1 MTVLT
6 SASSPAQAAVEQ
18 IGVRPAACKERVLR
32 GLGGPAAGRVGVV
45 ALALLLVAL
54 QPWGEPW
61 WYTADSDGGHLANG
75 LNLLLGHPTK
85 LLDHPALPMQALL
98 TLSLQADYLVH
109 GWWQGVGVR
118 AYVDACFA
126 DPDRII
132 GHAAFW
138 GLTFLLAAVVVA
150 FEVGARLFGHWQWG
164 IVAAMLY
171 LALPGHLAFATMI
184 RPENILSASCLLA
197 AYLLWRALEQ
207 RSPSRCLVAAGL
219 IGHAVSE
226 KVHAIG
232 LFVPLGVTVL
242 ALGNTDWIAHSVHTW
257 RKGWTRYRGT
267 LLAGTAVW
275 LGCVVVLNTGREP
288 AALDWKIFA
297 ALGLGGFYLATAAQ
311 AGKLRG
317 RLAPLRWLAHPAYV
331 LTVGAVLVG
340 LVLPSALL
348 LDELRPLL
356 WQLMRLVRGGGVNT
370 GMSAGGVLNGV
381 AVVTQ
386 RSLDTLVWPLLI
398 PAAMGAARSI
408 AARRWA
414 DGIWVVAAAGMLM
427 PALARSS
434 VAPSP
439 HYLAPTFVLLIP
451 LVMGALRPARA
462 EAGAPPRRWAW
473 ATAAILVVGPYVL
486 ATQGTWANVAR
497 AEKIA
502 AVSNNV
508 LARLQP
514 GEAVLMNY
522 GAMNAEANAYRQL
535 VDYAIYAP
543 FLPLHCFPDIPNGL
557 AECRRRGLRPAYYV
571 GAPGPGSLRFE
582 GDASGWGTLT
592 NAWGER
598 FEAEAAGSFPGAPI
612 LLEVYRIREIS
623 CR

>member
-1 MTVLT
+1 
-6 SASSPAQAAVEQ
+6 
-18 IGVRPAACKERVLR
+18 
-32 GLGGPAAGRVGVV
+32 
-45 ALALLLVAL
+45 
-54 QPWGEPW
+54 
-61 WYTADSDGGHLANG
+61 
-75 LNLLLGHPTK
+75 
-85 LLDHPALPMQALL
+85 
-98 TLSLQADYLVH
+98 
-109 GWWQGVGVR
+109 
-118 AYVDACFA
+118 
-126 DPDRII
+126 
-132 GHAAFW
+132 
-138 GLTFLLAAVVVA
+138 
-150 FEVGARLFGHWQWG
+150 
-164 IVAAMLY
+164 
-171 LALPGHLAFATMI
+171 
-184 RPENILSASCLLA
+184 
-197 AYLLWRALEQ
+197 
-207 RSPSRCLVAAGL
+207 
-219 IGHAVSE
+219 
-226 KVHAIG
+226 
-232 LFVPLGVTVL
+232 
-242 ALGNTDWIAHSVHTW
+242 
-257 RKGWTRYRGT
+257 
-267 LLAGTAVW
+267 
-275 LGCVVVLNTGREP
+275 
-288 AALDWKIFA
+288 
-297 ALGLGGFYLATAAQ
+297 
-311 AGKLRG
+311 LRG
-317 RLAPLRWLAHPAYV
+317 RLAPLRWLAHPAYA
-331 LTVGAVLVG
+331 LTAGAVLVG

-348 LDELRPLL
+348 LDELRPLF
-356 WQLMRLVRGGGVNT
+356 WQLARLVRGGGVNT

-381 AVVTQ
+381 AVVMQ
-386 RSLDTLVWPLLI
+386 RSLDTLVLPLLV
-398 PAAMGAARSI
+398 PAAIGAARSI

-451 LVMGALRPARA
+451 LVLGALRPARA

-502 AVSNNV
+502 AVSNDV

-535 VDYAIYAP
+535 VDYAVYAP

-571 GAPGPGSLRFE
+571 GAPGPGRLRFE
-582 GDASGWGTLT
+582 GEASGWGTLT

-612 LLEVYRIREIS
+612 PLAVYRIREIS